1 MDIKEFLELSVG
13 QWFSQRTIHNL
24 SSGQLQAGKS
34 NLTITLLPQN
44 EPSITQ
50 LCSHHQV
57 DAAIAWGGLKLSW
70 EGTMEGESKQQT
82 GSTLL
87 VPLIDSDSPQEGQFL
102 QKRPGYD
109 DHAFKGSYLFGE
121 DEVLVLITE
130 TDNFYVEE
138 RLWYLMPNLR
148 LRTSVFKHTNGISQ
162 ASFCSEIR
170 RIGS

>member
-24 SSGQLQAGKS
+24 SFGQLQAGKS

-50 LCSHHQV
+50 LCEHHQV

-109 DHAFKGSYLFGE
+109 DQAFKGSYLFRE

-148 LRTSVFKHTNGISQ
+148 LRTSVFKHTNGISL

-170 RIGS
+170 RGGS